1 MFGIDSI
8 LVDVCERSKKW
19 IVIISLRVQKF
30 GDDECAQ
37 IQEDMEHNSFLD
49 VDKNDKKIKPPH
61 PFKNVSKTATFSIQT
76 TDMPYKTGRYSPRY
90 AFRTSSIIE
99 TKIRLK
105 PKVPAGSNILIWL

>member
-76 TDMPYKTGRYSPRY
+76 TDMPYQTGTVRVRRSELV
-90 AFRTSSIIE
+90 AL
-99 TKIRLK
+99 LK
-105 PKVPAGSNILIWL
+105 QRSGSNRKCQQVVIY